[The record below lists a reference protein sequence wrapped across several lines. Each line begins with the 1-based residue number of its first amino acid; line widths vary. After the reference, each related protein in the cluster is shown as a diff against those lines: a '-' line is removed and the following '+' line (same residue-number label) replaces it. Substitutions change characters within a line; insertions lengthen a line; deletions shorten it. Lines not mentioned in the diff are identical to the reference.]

1 MKEIIKNLIAIQIV
15 GINEQLSYLHSLKLD
30 TYKDKELSFIHKQFE
45 QCYTAREHAI
55 KELETLKE
63 SEDKNVEKKSKT

>member
-15 GINEQLSYLHSLKLD
+15 GINEQLNFLHSLKLD

-45 QCYTAREHAI
+45 QCYSAREQAI
-55 KELETLKE
+55 KELENLKKAE
-63 SEDKNVEKKSKT
+63 EKNE